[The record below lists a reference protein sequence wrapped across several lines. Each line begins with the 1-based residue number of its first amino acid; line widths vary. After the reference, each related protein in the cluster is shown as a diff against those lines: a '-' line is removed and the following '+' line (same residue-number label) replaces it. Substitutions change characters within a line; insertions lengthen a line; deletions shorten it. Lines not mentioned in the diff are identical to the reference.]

1 MRLGKKF
8 VPHALACALVV
19 AAAAAGCTSPSAGGG
34 GAAPGAGEPVGNVGA
49 QVENGPAPTATSV
62 RAARGSF
69 AYTTRNVNG
78 SGFNSGVLYTP
89 SAQGTYGAILLI
101 PPFLVN
107 SSALAPQAQLYA
119 SNGFVVLAMN
129 ANTTADFPAQRAQ
142 QGRAA
147 LTFLKT
153 QAKVDNSRIG
163 VGGYSMGGGA
173 TMEVVSSDPSIKA
186 GVPWVPW
193 NIGRTFPNDR
203 VPTLIIGASGDT
215 VAPLA
220 QHGRIFYNS
229 IPSGVPKGLVV
240 APGSHFMPS
249 TPPAGA
255 RQLALAWMKYFV
267 DGDARYRPFITT
279 QSSGVTVTLAS
290 VPN

>member
-1 MRLGKKF
+1 VRTRKF
-8 VPHALACALVV
+8 VPSAVACVFALAIGV
-19 AAAAAGCTSPSAGGG
+19 AGCTNPGGPTDPGPTDPGTPGPAPGGG
-34 GAAPGAGEPVGNVGA
+34 Y
-49 QVENGPAPTATSV
+49 ENGPAPTAASAG
-62 RAARGSF
+62 RARGSF

-89 SAQGTYGAILLI
+89 STGDRYGAILLI
-101 PPFLVN
+101 PPFMVN

-153 QAKVDNSRIG
+153 QAKVDASRIG

-173 TMEVVSSDPSIKA
+173 TMEVVSSDSTIKA

-193 NIGRTFPNDR
+193 NIGRTFPGDR

-215 VAPLA
+215 VAPMSSHA
-220 QHGRIFYNS
+220 RPFYNS
-229 IPSGVPKGLVV
+229 IPSGVPKGLVTTS
-240 APGSHFMPS
+240 GSHFMPS

-255 RQLALAWMKYFV
+255 RQLALSWMKYFV
-267 DGDARYRPFITT
+267 DGDTRYRPLIA
-279 QSSGVTVTLAS
+279 QASGVQATFAS
-290 VPN
+290 LPG